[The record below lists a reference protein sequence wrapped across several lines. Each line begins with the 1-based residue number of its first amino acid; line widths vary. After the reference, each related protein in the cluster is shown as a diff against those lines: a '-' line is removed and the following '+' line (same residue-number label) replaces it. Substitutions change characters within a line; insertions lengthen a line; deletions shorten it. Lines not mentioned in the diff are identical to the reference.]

1 MESKSKSFVV
11 TVTPVIESS
20 DLTIQ
25 SNPAKTEKE
34 IQTPEKPDQRLVPS
48 KTAKISPAVL
58 LKLNTLKP
66 FIQEQE
72 GMDKTSINN
81 IVDML
86 VENYVDT
93 YLANRHS
100 KAYKDMYKGYGNDS
114 GYEGP
119 LWGLITNLK
128 RTLFKFF

>member
-1 MESKSKSFVV
+1 MENKSKSFVV
-11 TVTPVIESS
+11 TVTPITEGS
-20 DLTIQ
+20 DLTSQ
-25 SNPAKTEKE
+25 LNPVNTEKE

-81 IVDML
+81 IIDML
-86 VENYVDT
+86 VEHYIDNNLKD
-93 YLANRHS
+93 RHS
-100 KAYKDMYKGYGNDS
+100 EAYKDMYKRL
-114 GYEGP
+114 YEV
-119 LWGLITNLK
+119 LENK
-128 RTLFKFF
+128 

>member
-1 MESKSKSFVV
+1 MENKGKSFVV
-11 TVTPVIESS
+11 TVTPITESS

-25 SNPAKTEKE
+25 SGQTNTKKG

-48 KTAKISPAVL
+48 KTAEISPAAL

-81 IVDML
+81 IIDML
-86 VENYVDT
+86 VESYIDAH
-93 YLANRHS
+93 LANRHS
-100 KAYKDMYKGYGNDS
+100 KAYKDMYKRL
-114 GYEGP
+114 YE
-119 LWGLITNLK
+119 
-128 RTLFKFF
+128 TLENK

>member
-1 MESKSKSFVV
+1 MENKSKSFLV
-11 TVTPVIESS
+11 TVTPITDSS
-20 DLTIQ
+20 SLTIQ
-25 SNPAKTEKE
+25 SDQTNTEKE

-86 VENYVDT
+86 IENYVDT
-93 YLANRHS
+93 KLANRHS
-100 KAYKDMYKGYGNDS
+100 EAYKDMYTRL
-114 GYEGP
+114 YEV
-119 LWGLITNLK
+119 LENK
-128 RTLFKFF
+128 

>member
-1 MESKSKSFVV
+1 MENKSKSFVV
-11 TVTPVIESS
+11 TVTPITESS
-20 DLTIQ
+20 DLTVQ
-25 SNPAKTEKE
+25 LNPANTEKE
-34 IQTPEKPDQRLVPS
+34 IQIPEKPDQRLVPS

-86 VENYVDT
+86 IENYVDT
-93 YLANRHS
+93 KLANRHS
-100 KAYKDMYKGYGNDS
+100 KAYKDMYKRL
-114 GYEGP
+114 YEV
-119 LWGLITNLK
+119 LENK
-128 RTLFKFF
+128 

>member
-1 MESKSKSFVV
+1 M
-11 TVTPVIESS
+11 TESS

-25 SNPAKTEKE
+25 NAQTNTEKE

-72 GMDKTSINN
+72 SMDKTSINN
-81 IVDML
+81 IIDML
-86 VENYVDT
+86 VEHYVASQ
-93 YLANRHS
+93 LVNRHS
-100 KAYKDMYKGYGNDS
+100 KAYKDMYKRF
-114 GYEGP
+114 YE
-119 LWGLITNLK
+119 
-128 RTLFKFF
+128 TLENK

>member
-1 MESKSKSFVV
+1 MENKSKSFLV
-11 TVTPVIESS
+11 TVTPITDSS
-20 DLTIQ
+20 SLTIQ
-25 SNPAKTEKE
+25 SDQTNTEKE

-86 VENYVDT
+86 IENYVDT
-93 YLANRHS
+93 KLANRHS
-100 KAYKDMYKGYGNDS
+100 KAYKDMYKRL
-114 GYEGP
+114 YEV
-119 LWGLITNLK
+119 LENK
-128 RTLFKFF
+128 

>member
-1 MESKSKSFVV
+1 MENKSKSFLV
-11 TVTPVIESS
+11 TVTPITDSS
-20 DLTIQ
+20 SLTIQ
-25 SNPAKTEKE
+25 SDQTNTEKE

-48 KTAKISPAVL
+48 KTAKVSPAVL

-86 VENYVDT
+86 VESYVDT
-93 YLANRHS
+93 QLVNRHS
-100 KAYKDMYKGYGNDS
+100 KAYKDMYKRL
-114 GYEGP
+114 YE
-119 LWGLITNLK
+119 
-128 RTLFKFF
+128 TLENK

>member
-1 MESKSKSFVV
+1 MENKSNSFVV
-11 TVTPVIESS
+11 TVTPITEDSNVTAQLNPVI
-20 DLTIQ
+20 
-25 SNPAKTEKE
+25 TEKE

-48 KTAKISPAVL
+48 KTAKLSPAVL

-86 VENYVDT
+86 IENYVDT
-93 YLANRHS
+93 KRHTKICIS
-100 KAYKDMYKGYGNDS
+100 VFMKY
-114 GYEGP
+114 
-119 LWGLITNLK
+119 
-128 RTLFKFF
+128 

>member
-1 MESKSKSFVV
+1 MENKSKSFVV
-11 TVTPVIESS
+11 IATPITESS

-25 SNPAKTEKE
+25 SDRTNTEKE

-81 IVDML
+81 IIDML

-93 YLANRHS
+93 KLTNRHS
-100 KAYKDMYKGYGNDS
+100 KGYKDMYKRL
-114 GYEGP
+114 YEM
-119 LWGLITNLK
+119 LENK
-128 RTLFKFF
+128 

>member
-1 MESKSKSFVV
+1 M
-11 TVTPVIESS
+11 TDSS
-20 DLTIQ
+20 NPTIQ
-25 SNPAKTEKE
+25 NDQTNTKKE

-86 VENYVDT
+86 IENYVDT
-93 YLANRHS
+93 KLVNRHS
-100 KAYKDMYKGYGNDS
+100 KAYKDMYKRL
-114 GYEGP
+114 YEV
-119 LWGLITNLK
+119 LENK
-128 RTLFKFF
+128 

>member
-1 MESKSKSFVV
+1 M
-11 TVTPVIESS
+11 TPITDSS
-20 DLTIQ
+20 NPTIQ
-25 SNPAKTEKE
+25 NDQTNTKKE

-86 VENYVDT
+86 IENYVDT
-93 YLANRHS
+93 KLVNRHS
-100 KAYKDMYKGYGNDS
+100 KAYKDMYKRL
-114 GYEGP
+114 YEV
-119 LWGLITNLK
+119 LENK
-128 RTLFKFF
+128 

>member
-11 TVTPVIESS
+11 TVTPITEGS
-20 DLTIQ
+20 DLT
-25 SNPAKTEKE
+25 SKLNPVNTEKE
-34 IQTPEKPDQRLVPS
+34 IQIPEKPDQRLVPS

-81 IVDML
+81 VIDML
-86 VENYVDT
+86 VESYVDT
-93 YLANRHS
+93 QLVNRHS
-100 KAYKDMYKGYGNDS
+100 KAYKDMYKRLY
-114 GYEGP
+114 
-119 LWGLITNLK
+119 K
-128 RTLFKFF
+128 TLENK